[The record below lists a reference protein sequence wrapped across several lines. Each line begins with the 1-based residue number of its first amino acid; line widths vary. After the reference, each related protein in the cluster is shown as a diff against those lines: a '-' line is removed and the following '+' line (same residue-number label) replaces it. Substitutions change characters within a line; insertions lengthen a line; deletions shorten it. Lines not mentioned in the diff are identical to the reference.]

1 MERFSQLNPHAT
13 PFVPSSFAKSLKAN
27 KDPEKQVDGTEKN
40 VTADKSAGYE
50 LPDSL
55 SFDDYAES
63 LGKVNISAE
72 SSSKGEAAEASHAN
86 NHLAAVESLSLM
98 FPDVSADSI
107 LEVLKANEFDT
118 DLTIDMLFDLC
129 EADDNGHSAEASGNH
144 QQQLHHHHS
153 PSST

>member
-1 MERFSQLNPHAT
+1 MKN
-13 PFVPSSFAKSLKAN
+13 LKEK
-27 KDPEKQVDGTEKN
+27 KDPEKQVDVTEKN
-40 VTADKSAGYE
+40 GTADKSTGYD

-72 SSSKGEAAEASHAN
+72 SSSKGEAAEASHAD
-86 NHLAAVESLSLM
+86 NHLAAVESLSLI

-118 DLTIDMLFDLC
+118 DLASDMLYDLVC
-129 EADDNGHSAEASGNH
+129 EA
-144 QQQLHHHHS
+144 L
-153 PSST
+153 

>member
-1 MERFSQLNPHAT
+1 MERSSQLNPHAT

-40 VTADKSAGYE
+40 GAADKSRYE
-50 LPDSL
+50 LPESL

-63 LGKVNISAE
+63 LGKINISAE
-72 SSSKGEAAEASHAN
+72 SSSKGEASEASHAV
-86 NHLAAVESLSLM
+86 NHVAVVESLSLM

-144 QQQLHHHHS
+144 QQQLHHHHP